1 MARYF
6 FHFINGEMRSS
17 DDQGLEFAS
26 AEQALVE
33 ASRAML
39 AMWPE
44 LLAARQDP
52 MACAFEIADEHGMI
66 LFDLPF
72 SEALDRCRRPVGG
85 PAFTGLMN
93 TGPESHEPAATSNE
107 QNRPQVQ
114 QFRRSLNESRELMRK
129 LSYVQARDWPAGDRG
144 GEDVSGSN

>member
-6 FHFINGEMRSS
+6 FHFINGEMRSP

-33 ASRAML
+33 ASRAVL

-52 MACAFEIADEHGMI
+52 MACAFEIADEHGTI

-72 SEALDRCRRPVGG
+72 SEALDRCRRPAGG
-85 PAFTGLMN
+85 PAFAGL
-93 TGPESHEPAATSNE
+93 TKTLLESHERAAAAKE
-107 QNRPQVQ
+107 QIRSEFQ
-114 QFRRSLNESRELMRK
+114 QFRISLNESRELMQK
-129 LSYVQARDWPAGDRG
+129 LS
-144 GEDVSGSN
+144 